1 MYIYLCFALLYSALF
16 CFTLLYFE
24 TKINPKTKTKNRNK
38 NKQKDVYI
46 YIYRYKSTALRKEKK
61 RKETG
66 KVRVRKPGHAR
77 SITNGCVRACGCV
90 SELWNSKFLKL
101 VLIYIYIY
109 CQQSMERVRRIEG

>member
-46 YIYRYKSTALRKEKK
+46 YIYIYKSIALRKEKK

-77 SITNGCVRACGCV
+77 SITNERCV
-90 SELWNSKFLKL
+90 SETPFLKF
-101 VLIYIYIY
+101 VYIYRYIY
-109 CQQSMERVRRIEG
+109 CQQSMERARRIEG